1 MTDIYSLKLAQEKL
15 EALNTVLAQIN
26 ELKNALK
33 RLDLTDVKKLSVS
46 IDEALNNA
54 ESIKLA
60 IQTTKEQIDDKQSD
74 ITAKFEATNA
84 LFNQIQ
90 SLQTSLE
97 ALKQEAVALNDGF
110 LTAKGDLA
118 TQKRELDTRISELAK
133 KIQDFNVNFA
143 VYENLGNSLPTLTQD
158 FNTSRREYEKS
169 KLDYDLKADEVNAKL
184 TQLDTKGESLLR
196 ELDTKN
202 ADITQGLEQIRNIQ
216 SVVSSGFIDD
226 AQTKTNKTYSS
237 SKIADEIIKK
247 NQAVLS
253 SAQDYTTNA
262 INTAKTQIMQEVS
275 RDITDAKVTLFSE
288 HITTKLGKTENAI
301 SASKLEYA
309 RTINGV
315 AFDGT
320 RNITIAD
327 DTKLATAT
335 YNSDK
340 ATFATKTELNTKLA
354 TATYNSE
361 KQTPITN
368 HIIWSIG
375 TTQKEGAVKHFT
387 DFNAVFTEAL
397 KYRKATN
404 RDVYIQLHLTS
415 DIVINQQVYV
425 NCCDLSFLRIYG
437 GRTTADNGF
446 KIIAGPNL
454 PANHFLFFFDL
465 GTKAPFFFGITFKG
479 RWLPNNETRPTAAG
493 AGSVNTNGIRVLG
506 GCQALIF
513 DKCKF
518 ENLNEAIRCQNASYV
533 YFSNAITEFNMCSIG
548 INAYDLAYVILSTP
562 TFQNCIKALRIC
574 SGTQIY
580 CFKCVFKKNNL
591 AIATETNATT
601 TLYLCTLPPNT
612 DAENKNTSDA
622 NIAYNTLT
630 QRGTI
635 VIGVV

>member
-1 MTDIYSLKLAQEKL
+1 MIDIYSLKLAEEKL
-15 EALNTVLAQIN
+15 EALNVVLVQIDELKRAFEILDLREVKQLGADIKEAEKNINSAKLAVETIKAQVENSQTQADLKFQAINSIFSTIDPLKN
-26 ELKNALK
+26 ELNALK
-33 RLDLTDVKKLSVS
+33 QTATS
-46 IDEALNNA
+46 IQNE
-54 ESIKLA
+54 IFLA
-60 IQTTKEQIDDKQSD
+60 RD
-74 ITAKFEATNA
+74 N
-84 LFNQIQ
+84 
-90 SLQTSLE
+90 
-97 ALKQEAVALNDGF
+97 
-110 LTAKGDLA
+110 LTAQKGEIS
-118 TQKRELDTRISELAK
+118 QKIADFGEKLQR
-133 KIQDFNVNFA
+133 FNVNFA
-143 VYENLGNSLPTLTQD
+143 VYENLGNNLPTLTQD
-158 FNTSRREYEKS
+158 YNNAKREYEKS
-169 KLDYDLKADEVNAKL
+169 KLDYGLKADEVNAKL
-184 TQLDTKGESLLR
+184 AQLDTKGSELLR

-202 ADITQGLEQIRNIQ
+202 TDITQGLEQIRNIQ

-262 INTAKTQIMQEVS
+262 INTAKAQIMQEVT
-275 RDITDAKVTLFSE
+275 RDIIDAKITLFSE
-288 HITTKLGKTENAI
+288 HITTKLGKTENAV

-320 RNITIAD
+320 RDITIAD
-327 DTKLATAT
+327 NTKLPLAT
-335 YNSDK
+335 YTTDK
-340 ATFATKTELNTKLA
+340 PTFATKTELNTKLDA
-354 TATYNSE
+354 ATYNAE
-361 KQTPITN
+361 KRTPFAN

-375 TTQKEGAVKHFT
+375 ATQKEGAVKHFT

-397 KYRKATN
+397 KYRKATHTD
-404 RDVYIQLHLTS
+404 RYIQLHLTS
-415 DIVINQQVYV
+415 DIVINQQIYI

-465 GTKAPFFFGITFKG
+465 GTKVPLFYGITFKG
-479 RWLPNNETRPTAAG
+479 RWLPNSGARPTAA
-493 AGSVNTNGIRVLG
+493 ATNSVNTNGIRISGFSQGIV
-506 GCQALIF
+506 F

-533 YFSNAITEFNMCSIG
+533 YFGNALTEFNMCSIG
-548 INAYDLAYVILSTP
+548 INAYDLAYVLLHQP
-562 TFQNCIKALRIC
+562 TLQNCIKAVRTC

-612 DAENKNTSDA
+612 
-622 NIAYNTLT
+622 
-630 QRGTI
+630 
-635 VIGVV
+635 